1 MQCDILD
8 WILEQKKD
16 ISGKGGGIQIKFVVS
31 SNVPVSF
38 FFLIFEKSASYIRS

>member
-16 ISGKGGGIQIKFVVS
+16 ISGKNGRIQIKFVAQLTVMFQYD
-31 SNVPVSF
+31 F
-38 FFLIFEKSASYIRS
+38 FFFFDESAAVM